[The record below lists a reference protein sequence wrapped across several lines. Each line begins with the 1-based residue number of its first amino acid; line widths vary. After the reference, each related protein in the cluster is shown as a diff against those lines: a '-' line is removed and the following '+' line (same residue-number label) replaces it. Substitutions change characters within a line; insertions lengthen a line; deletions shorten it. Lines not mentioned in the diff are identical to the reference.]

1 MLLRNQRSLDTLQK
15 YRDSIIEQKDDSL
28 KASKSVLK
36 LPKISKSFN
45 ANNNNNNN
53 INTTSQNINN
63 NTISHNKNT
72 TLLFDNIDYKQ
83 NDHQ

>member
-28 KASKSVLK
+28 KANKSVLK

-45 ANNNNNNN
+45 ANNNNNN
-53 INTTSQNINN
+53 TTSQNINN
-63 NTISHNKNT
+63 ITTSYTRNT